1 MIHAPAIDIYYQIF
15 DSTKIPKL
23 ATNVWRMILMTIMM
37 SSVKQLNNLLKPPVS
52 VQNFRDDDDAL
63 KKHVTNYKTA
73 ITN

>member
-1 MIHAPAIDIYYQIF
+1 MYYMIHAPAIDIYYQIV

-37 SSVKQLNNLLKPPVS
+37 SSVKQLKPPMS